1 MQTLAVPRPQVS
13 AGRCF
18 KETKRVLEHNS
29 ENAVVNMD
37 IVGVVR
43 IIAREQ
49 TAILGLVPKELAT

>member
-1 MQTLAVPRPQVS
+1 M
-13 AGRCF
+13 
-18 KETKRVLEHNS
+18 LEHNS